1 MGFTNAFRSSI
12 AAALFSGT
20 QLGLTRSG
28 TEINEAGYARFTC
41 GTASTSG
48 SFSTS
53 STGSDAF
60 TVTNRAK
67 IRMEEATGPAGFGTI
82 DGVAIFSNGTRI
94 FEASTNTITVNYDE
108 LPKFNALSISVTIS

>member
-1 MGFTNAFRSSI
+1 MGFTSAFRASI

-28 TEINEAGYARFTC
+28 TEINGTGYARFTC
-41 GTASTSG
+41 GTTPTTG

-53 STGSDAF
+53 GSDAF

-82 DGVAIFSNGTRI
+82 DGVAIFSNGTCI
-94 FEASTNTITVNYDE
+94 FEASTNTIVVNYDE